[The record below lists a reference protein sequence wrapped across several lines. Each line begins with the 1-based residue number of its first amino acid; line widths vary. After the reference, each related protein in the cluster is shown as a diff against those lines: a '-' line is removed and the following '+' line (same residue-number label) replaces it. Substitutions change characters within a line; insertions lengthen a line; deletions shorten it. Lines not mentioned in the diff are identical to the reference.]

1 MKKIV
6 CLIPLYN
13 EQEVL
18 GALFLRL
25 GALFDSLCARY
36 EMSVLLVDDGSAD
49 GSLALLREQH
59 ARDADLQD
67 PPELIPQMLE
77 LFEQGYDDVYARRRS
92 RAGES
97 AAKRLT
103 SHLYYRVLGWLSA
116 VPIQP
121 DTGDFR
127 LLSHRFVAALQKLR
141 EMPRCTKSLFSWV
154 GYRKTAL
161 YYDRDP
167 RAAGKSKFR
176 FLRLC
181 SLAADG
187 ITALSIR
194 PLQLLWVLPACGFI
208 SFLACFVL
216 WAALGG
222 TWLLLCWLLL
232 LLFAAQTGATALLG
246 MYLGRAF
253 LQNLGRPGY
262 LIEERDGQGAD
273 K

>member
-1 MKKIV
+1 MLAGFDALGTADAVIV
-6 CLIPLYN
+6 L
-13 EQEVL
+13 
-18 GALFLRL
+18 
-25 GALFDSLCARY
+25 
-36 EMSVLLVDDGSAD
+36 
-49 GSLALLREQH
+49 
-59 ARDADLQD
+59 DADLQD

-167 RAAGKSKFR
+167 RVAGKSKFR

-194 PLQLLWVLPACGFI
+194 PLQLLWVLPACGLVL
-208 SFLACFVL
+208 SLLCFVL

-222 TWLLLCWLLL
+222 TGLLLCWLLL

>member
-1 MKKIV
+1 M
-6 CLIPLYN
+6 
-13 EQEVL
+13 
-18 GALFLRL
+18 
-25 GALFDSLCARY
+25 
-36 EMSVLLVDDGSAD
+36 
-49 GSLALLREQH
+49 
-59 ARDADLQD
+59 
-67 PPELIPQMLE
+67 
-77 LFEQGYDDVYARRRS
+77 
-92 RAGES
+92 
-97 AAKRLT
+97 
-103 SHLYYRVLGWLSA
+103 
-116 VPIQP
+116 PIQP

-167 RAAGKSKFR
+167 RVAGKSKFR

-194 PLQLLWVLPACGFI
+194 PLQLLWVLPACGLVL
-208 SFLACFVL
+208 SLLCFVL

-222 TWLLLCWLLL
+222 TGLLLCWLLL